1 MAIPKGSINKVILV
15 GHLGRDPEV
24 RYTPAGDAVA
34 DVSLATTESIKDKNG
49 ERSEK
54 TEWHNL
60 VLWRAQAEFAKEYL
74 KKGQLVYV
82 EGRLQN
88 RQWEDK
94 EGQKRSRSEIQ
105 VNQIVTLG
113 SFIGKGK
120 QEEPTAADED
130 TTAAGDEEIPF

>member
-1 MAIPKGSINKVILV
+1 MASKGSVNKVILV

-24 RYTPAGDAVA
+24 RYTPSGDAVA
-34 DVSLATTESIKDKNG
+34 DVSLATTEYYKDKNG

-60 VLWRAQAEFAKEYL
+60 VMWKSQAEFAKEWL

-82 EGRLQN
+82 EGRLQT

-94 EGQKRSRSEIQ
+94 EGQKRSKTDIR
-105 VNQIVTLG
+105 VDQITVLG
-113 SFIGKGK
+113 GFIGRNKREDAPGK
-120 QEEPTAADED
+120 DDSAAK
-130 TTAAGDEEIPF
+130 TGDEEIPF